1 MNAPV
6 FRGMHVDACLS
17 PTAYDCGY
25 LHRSD
30 LNPLLALSSH
40 LSVSRVT
47 VWAGGLLANV
57 GTRSLPH
64 RQSDDTVQRSKR
76 LLVSMFHRTTPARRS
91 GCDTRC
97 YSSYT
102 GCAGAGTKK
111 EIYSNCGN
119 IVLPLGFTSAG
130 RTCTHN
136 KRKADALSTNK
147 FTRTAGCELVF
158 VSGVAQIIRA
168 EGLGTPGTHL
178 ALMDALASSACRVS
192 IAASLERCSSASLCN
207 CFTSSSMRSGYPCS
221 PSDM

>member
-1 MNAPV
+1 M
-6 FRGMHVDACLS
+6 
-17 PTAYDCGY
+17 
-25 LHRSD
+25 
-30 LNPLLALSSH
+30 
-40 LSVSRVT
+40 
-47 VWAGGLLANV
+47 ANV
-57 GTRSLPH
+57 GTRSLPY

-76 LLVSMFHRTTPARRS
+76 LPVSMFHRTPPARRS
-91 GCDTRC
+91 GCDTCC

-102 GCAGAGTKK
+102 GGAGAGRK

-136 KRKADALSTNK
+136 KRKADALSTSK
-147 FTRTAGCELVF
+147 FVRDGRLRVVICGWRCK
-158 VSGVAQIIRA
+158 SDHPRG
-168 EGLGTPGTHL
+168 GLGSAGTHL

-221 PSDM
+221 PTERHVSPC